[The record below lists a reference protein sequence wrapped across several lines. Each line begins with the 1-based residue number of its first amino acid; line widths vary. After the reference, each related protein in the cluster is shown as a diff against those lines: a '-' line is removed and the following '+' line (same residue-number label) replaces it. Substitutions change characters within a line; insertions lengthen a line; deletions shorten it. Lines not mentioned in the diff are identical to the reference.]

1 MDINPNCFTFGTNSF
16 DWCISPI
23 QSKSTM
29 LLLKHT
35 KKWSSHKHVFPS
47 NLKIGT
53 TNHGKWYSK
62 ESKLVFEYGNPD
74 FAAVCKPGNFYVDRT
89 NYIPLLEHSGK
100 VLTFLRPRRFGKTM
114 VVSMLDYYYNILY
127 KDRFEELFG
136 HLEIGKKPT
145 SEKNSFLVFDISFS
159 SLETDSV
166 ASFKQS
172 LNDRLNGAVTDFK
185 DAYESI
191 FGENIHKIQVHP
203 SNGIESFTSLL
214 DFVKKTEFRSK
225 VTPILLNCSCIFSL
239 MNTTIQSTRH

>member
-1 MDINPNCFTFGTNSF
+1 MFLP
-16 DWCISPI
+16 
-23 QSKSTM
+23 
-29 LLLKHT
+29 KHT
-35 KKWSSHKHVFPS
+35 KKLSSRKHVFPS

-114 VVSMLDYYYNILY
+114 VVSMLDYYYNLLY
-127 KDRFEELFG
+127 KSRFDELFG

-145 SEKNSFLVFDISFS
+145 KERNSFLVFRISFS
-159 SLETDSV
+159 SLDTENV

-172 LNDRLNGAVTDFK
+172 LNGTLNYAVERFK
-185 DAYESI
+185 NIYTPI
-191 FGENIHKIQVHP
+191 FGASIEKIKVNENDAIL
-203 SNGIESFTSLL
+203 SFTSLT
-214 DFVKKTEFRSK
+214 DFVANSEFRSK
-225 VTPILLNCSCIFSL
+225 VIPPTLILSCTFSL
-239 MNTTIQSTRH
+239 MNMIIQ

>member
-1 MDINPNCFTFGTNSF
+1 M
-16 DWCISPI
+16 
-23 QSKSTM
+23 
-29 LLLKHT
+29 LLKHT
-35 KKWSSHKHVFPS
+35 KKWSSHKHLFPS

-62 ESKLVFEYGNPD
+62 ESKLVFKYGNPD

-89 NYIPLLEHSGK
+89 NYIPLLEHTGE

-159 SLETDSV
+159 SLNTKNVE
-166 ASFKQS
+166 SFEQS
-172 LNDRLNGAVTDFK
+172 LNDTINDAVKKFK
-185 DAYESI
+185 NTYKASIESI
-191 FGENIHKIQVHP
+191 KVNET
-203 SNGIESFTSLL
+203 NGISSFTSLT
-214 DFVKKTEFRSK
+214 DFVSNSEFRSK